1 MMVPRSFSYTAAPPI
16 QSLDEKNVR
25 TNPRKSMSP
34 KTRVTSAPR
43 PPSPARTI
51 TEPARMPTQPVS
63 VPKSER
69 NVAADAK
76 SMPPVNR
83 SASTIGKKPSN
94 HDPNALPPAVAALL
108 AVTEIPRP
116 KRNQF
121 RRRSANP
128 RRISLDELVH
138 EWKNDESLKS
148 TYGSSPALS
157 ILLEDPD
164 GGEAPFPATAESV
177 PDEGFLY
184 TRSVSAESVPS
195 LEADDRSIRS
205 NESLSTPESLRS
217 RKSITNLKKQASR
230 SLPTAEEC
238 ASDHP
243 LADNPEQDE
252 DPDDGLIL
260 SPANLSRSTTP
271 KPKSS
276 FKSNLTSSLQA
287 LKNVAISSIS
297 SFTNTTSTPQ
307 QRTQASPMPDDILWS
322 HPFLFPRFSSEVRPA
337 ITGTP
342 TEAQRRYFNP
352 PPLTFEEQEAPFQ
365 LALHAPFLAERTE
378 SAAPT
383 IQMQTYGRARRK
395 PAIKRGEGPDPQ
407 SELGRALLGSV
418 GVRPRE
424 LRENSDFLRVFVCE
438 TNMTRNGKLK
448 SSRAKFWLP
457 ARQIGQSTVEQA
469 CEKVP
474 RRWVGES
481 AY

>member
-1 MMVPRSFSYTAAPPI
+1 MVPRSFRYTAAPPME
-16 QSLDEKNVR
+16 SLDEKDVR
-25 TNPRKSMSP
+25 MRPRKSLPTKS
-34 KTRVTSAPR
+34 RITSIPR
-43 PPSPARTI
+43 PLSPVRTV
-51 TEPARMPTQPVS
+51 TEPTRMPTQPVS
-63 VPKSER
+63 VPKPER
-69 NVAADAK
+69 TVKAEAT
-76 SMPPVNR
+76 SMPAVNR
-83 SASTIGKKPSN
+83 SANATGRKTSK

-116 KRNQF
+116 RRNQF
-121 RRRSANP
+121 QRRSAKP

-157 ILLEDPD
+157 VLLEDPD
-164 GGEAPFPATAESV
+164 SGDAPLPASAQSV
-177 PDEGFLY
+177 PEESFLY
-184 TRSVSAESVPS
+184 TRSVSADSVPS
-195 LEADDRSIRS
+195 LEADDISILS

-217 RKSITNLKKQASR
+217 RKSSSNLRKQASR

-238 ASDHP
+238 VLDHP
-243 LADNPEQDE
+243 LAETPTLDE

-287 LKNVAISSIS
+287 LKNAAISSIS
-297 SFTNTTSTPQ
+297 SLTNTTTPQ
-307 QRTQASPMPDDILWS
+307 QRTQASPMPDNVLWS

-342 TEAQRRYFNP
+342 TEARRRYFNP
-352 PPLTFEEQEAPFQ
+352 APLTFEEQEAPFQ
-365 LALHAPFLAERTE
+365 LALHAPFLAEPTE
-378 SAAPT
+378 SAPT
-383 IQMQTYGRARRK
+383 IQLQTYGRARRK
-395 PAIKRGEGPDPQ
+395 SAMKRGLDPH
-407 SELGRALLGSV
+407 SEAGMALLGV
-418 GVRPRE
+418 GVRQRE
-424 LRENSDFLRVFVCE
+424 VRENSDFLRVYVIE
-438 TNMTRNGKLK
+438 TNMQRCGKLK
-448 SSRAKFWLP
+448 GSRAKIALP
-457 ARQIGQSTVEQA
+457 PRQVGQSMTEQM